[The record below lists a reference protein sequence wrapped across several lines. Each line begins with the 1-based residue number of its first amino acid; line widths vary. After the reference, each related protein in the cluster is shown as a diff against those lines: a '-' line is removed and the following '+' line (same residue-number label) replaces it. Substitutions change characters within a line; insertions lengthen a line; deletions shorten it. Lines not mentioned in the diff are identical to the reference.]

1 MTFFD
6 LELAGLS
13 ISCQCKQQR
22 DGEQHLSEKMA
33 SVIGILPMM
42 SDDAMRDAPKILLK

>member
-33 SVIGILPMM
+33 SSEYLPMM
-42 SDDAMRDAPKILLK
+42 SDAMRDAPKILLK